1 MEEIGDKAFY
11 EFIKLE
17 SVILPPTIK
26 RIGKS
31 SFYKCSS
38 LKTIDFSQCTQLE
51 EIGDQAFYKCAL
63 KEIVIPDSVEVIGRS
78 AFASNKLESAT
89 IGKLAK
95 NYFYEE
101 RQTILGNNPY
111 LKELTFRS
119 KVAEYTG
126 AKSLT
131 SVCFD
136 DTVKELGKWA
146 VAECSNLEKVVIPE
160 SVEKIG
166 YGAFVGC
173 YKLSYIELSDNI
185 TEIEDHV
192 FAKTNLKEISFPKK
206 LEKLGRVGADLE
218 KLRKLD
224 FSKVTQLEVIPDEF
238 IGPNTPKLK
247 ELALPIGI
255 KKIGEEIGGEKLN
268 RLFLP
273 PTIQEVEDLYQS
285 NLDIYCFAPK
295 IEELGLMIE
304 SCEDSEDACHLYVL
318 PQYLDLYK
326 AQREAE
332 DVSEDLLII
341 DVIPD
346 EYLYFYDN

>member
-1 MEEIGDKAFY
+1 M
-11 EFIKLE
+11 
-17 SVILPPTIK
+17 
-26 RIGKS
+26 
-31 SFYKCSS
+31 
-38 LKTIDFSQCTQLE
+38 
-51 EIGDQAFYKCAL
+51 
-63 KEIVIPDSVEVIGRS
+63 
-78 AFASNKLESAT
+78 
-89 IGKLAK
+89 
-95 NYFYEE
+95 
-101 RQTILGNNPY
+101 
-111 LKELTFRS
+111 
-119 KVAEYTG
+119 
-126 AKSLT
+126 T

-136 DTVKELGKWA
+136 DTVKELGTWA

-166 YGAFVGC
+166 YGAFFSC
-173 YKLSYIELSDNI
+173 KELSSIELSDNI
-185 TEIEDHV
+185 TEIEDHA
-192 FAKTNLKEISFPKK
+192 FANTNLKEISFPKK
-206 LEKLGRVGADLE
+206 LEKLGRLGEIE

-224 FSKVTQLEVIPDEF
+224 FSKVTQLEVIPDKF
-238 IGPNTPKLK
+238 IGFNTPKLK
-247 ELALPIGI
+247 ELELPIGI
-255 KKIGEEIGGEKLN
+255 KKIGEDIGGKKLN

-273 PTIQEVEDLYQS
+273 PTIQEVEDLHQF

-304 SCEDSEDACHLYVL
+304 SCEYSANAYHLYVL